1 MKIKIGIMQ
10 GRLVPREIK
19 SRLQSFP
26 WKNWEK
32 EINFLKEE
40 KIKYLEWTI
49 DYRNFLNNPLIKKPY
64 YVKKILKKNKVKV
77 NSITAD
83 FFMQKP
89 IYLDNVKTDEFLKKL
104 IDCCK
109 FVGIKYVIIPLV
121 DNSSIK
127 KDKTKEVKIIRY
139 FKNLNNFLKKK
150 NVEILFELD
159 LPPKRVMK
167 LIKKF
172 TSRFGINYD
181 TGNSAGNGYNFKFEK
196 EYFKY
201 VKNIHIKDKNLK
213 GHSVNVS
220 KGIYNFNKFFKHI
233 KAINYKKNIILQT
246 YIPKIKV
253 RENTINNIS
262 KILKI
267 YRNA

>member
-26 WKNWEK
+26 WKNWK
-32 EINFLKEE
+32 NEINLLKKE

-49 DYRNFLNNPLIKKPY
+49 DYQNFLDNPLIEKPD

-77 NSITAD
+77 KSITAD

-89 IYLDNVKTDEFLKKL
+89 IYLNNVKTDYFLKRL

-109 FVGIKYVIIPLV
+109 IIHIQYIVIPLV

-127 KDKTKEVKIIRY
+127 KNKKKEIEIMRY
-139 FKNLNNFLKKK
+139 FKNLNSLLKKK

-159 LPPKRVMK
+159 LPPKRIMNF
-167 LIKKF
+167 IKNFSKK
-172 TSRFGINYD
+172 FGINYD
-181 TGNSAGNGYNFKFEK
+181 TGNSAGYGYDFESEK
-196 EYFKY
+196 KYFKY

-213 GHSVNVS
+213 GHSVNVT
-220 KGIYNFNKFFKHI
+220 KGNYNFEKFFSFI
-233 KAINYKKNIILQT
+233 KSINYNKNIILQT

-253 RENTINNIS
+253 RENTKNNIN
-262 KILKI
+262 KILEI